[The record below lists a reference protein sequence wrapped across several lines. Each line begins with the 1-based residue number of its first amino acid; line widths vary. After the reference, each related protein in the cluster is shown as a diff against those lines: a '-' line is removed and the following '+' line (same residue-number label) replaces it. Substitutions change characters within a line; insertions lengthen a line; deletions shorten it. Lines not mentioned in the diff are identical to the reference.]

1 MKKKTNTNIPQQIA
15 FTGKVYKYDGAT
27 MLSLSEK
34 QQQTISN
41 FYLDSFIVT
50 QYKQWNINKY

>member
-50 QYKQWNINKY
+50 QYYK